1 MDSRKLQKTGGS
13 TMIVSLPKKWI
24 DDSNLNQGSEVR
36 IIPQPN
42 GTLLI
47 DAASSSVKTFSG
59 SVTVVDNGPV
69 DQVITLTESGLSS
82 SSIEIATMEYLKV
95 QNDLDLP
102 VVISQTSGEHPFQS
116 VKPNTQQKWNNPT
129 YSLQSDYE
137 SIQSGSNITY
147 TIYWLPEEKD

>member
-1 MDSRKLQKTGGS
+1 MANTIKVKDC
-13 TMIVSLPKKWI
+13 KK
-24 DDSNLNQGSEVR
+24 E
-36 IIPQPN
+36 
-42 GTLLI
+42 
-47 DAASSSVKTFSG
+47 VKTFSG